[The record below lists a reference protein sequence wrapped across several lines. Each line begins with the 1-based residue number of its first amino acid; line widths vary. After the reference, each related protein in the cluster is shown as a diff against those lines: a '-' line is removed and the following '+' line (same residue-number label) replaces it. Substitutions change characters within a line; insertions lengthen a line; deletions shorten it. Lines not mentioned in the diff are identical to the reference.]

1 MKGIRPKKISDIVS
15 YTPQSFEKSTLEV
28 CEILKPS
35 ENEILFL
42 NEEEKKFH
50 IER

>member
-15 YTPQSFEKSTLEV
+15 YTPQSFEISTLEV

-42 NEEEKKFH
+42 NEEEKNFSK
-50 IER
+50 ER